1 MKHELSLCVC
11 ISEDDIECS
20 DWFLVMHLSNS
31 SSSEPWKMLLFEK
44 LFEKYCY
51 LGDVLVWLLVQLTL
65 EPDMLRCWA
74 HFVKGRAISHLSLPE
89 SRLSNDKNAPKI
101 LQNTIFF
108 PIIWNFLSSVHH
120 SRSLIDISHTN
131 NRRWNGDGD
140 FRANTPAGLTYLER
154 KLNFTPTVFPS
165 VVNIHHIFQQRVSNC
180 EAWRSGG
187 GDGCRGS
194 RNIRGKKTRR
204 RSACRYLWKWR
215 KLVVVLPAFN
225 CDSQRMEAVTLHKVA
240 K

>member
-1 MKHELSLCVC
+1 
-11 ISEDDIECS
+11 
-20 DWFLVMHLSNS
+20 
-31 SSSEPWKMLLFEK
+31 MLLFEK

-131 NRRWNGDGD
+131 NRR
-140 FRANTPAGLTYLER
+140 
-154 KLNFTPTVFPS
+154 
-165 VVNIHHIFQQRVSNC
+165 
-180 EAWRSGG
+180 
-187 GDGCRGS
+187 
-194 RNIRGKKTRR
+194 
-204 RSACRYLWKWR
+204 
-215 KLVVVLPAFN
+215 
-225 CDSQRMEAVTLHKVA
+225 
-240 K
+240 

>member
-1 MKHELSLCVC
+1 MFS
-11 ISEDDIECS
+11 SG
-20 DWFLVMHLSNS
+20 FLFSWHWNQTCWDVGHI
-31 SSSEPWKMLLFEK
+31 LLKDGAF
-44 LFEKYCY
+44 
-51 LGDVLVWLLVQLTL
+51 
-65 EPDMLRCWA
+65 
-74 HFVKGRAISHLSLPE
+74 HNLSLPE

-187 GDGCRGS
+187 GDGCGGS
-194 RNIRGKKTRR
+194 RNIWGKKRRRRR

-225 CDSQRMEAVTLHKVA
+225 CDSQHMEAITLHTVSK
-240 K
+240 